1 MPVKDSMDLS
11 VIIVN
16 YNVKYFL
23 EQALLSAEKSIK
35 ASSLNVETF
44 VVDNASSDN
53 SVELVKEKFPWV
65 HLIANEENLGFSKA
79 NNIAIKKAKGRYV
92 LLLNPDTVIEENTFD
107 AVVKFMDTHPDA
119 GGLGVKMIDG
129 SGKFLPES
137 KRGLPSPS
145 VAFYK
150 LTGLSRLFPK
160 SKTFGKYHLSYLD
173 ENEIHSVDIL
183 SGAFMLLKKEA
194 IDKVGLLDEDF
205 FMYGEDIDLS
215 YRIIKA
221 GYKNYYYPHTR
232 IIHYKGESTKKGS
245 LNYVRMFYKAMK
257 IFANKHF
264 TSGEASLYSL
274 SINIAVFFRAAIDV
288 VFGFF
293 KNSAFPFLDAGL
305 IFGIMFLLKN
315 FWEKN
320 ILAGEGIAYPDTY
333 MLFNVPL
340 YILVWLSSTYL
351 NGGYDK
357 PIKVQRIIRGLLLGT
372 LFIAAIYGFLP
383 ESYRFS
389 RSMILLGAVL
399 AILSMVSIRYLLHLL
414 VPKLVSLHENKS
426 KRIIIAGERKESER
440 VLSLLNQIGIQYNY
454 VGLVSDADEESEV
467 LGPLDKLDELVRLY
481 TVDEIIFCSKD
492 VSSRDIIQW
501 MTRIG
506 SDLSYRILPQESLSI
521 VGSNSKNTAGDLYAI
536 DISLKLAS
544 TIQKRNK
551 RLLDILVCIIT
562 AILLPILV
570 FFIGKP
576 IQFVSNWWKVF
587 IGRFTWVGYAHNP
600 AHQSWLPNLRQ
611 GVLSPLDNFDHKEV
625 KNSTIQRINLLYAKE
640 YTPLSDIE
648 IIRKS
653 LKMLGK
659 KVHVL

>member
-1 MPVKDSMDLS
+1 MDLS

-23 EQALLSAEKSIK
+23 EQALLSVEKAVA
-35 ASSLNVETF
+35 ASSLDVEIF
-44 VVDNASSDN
+44 VVDNASSD
-53 SVELVKEKFPWV
+53 SSIELVEEKFPEV
-65 HLIANEENLGFSKA
+65 NLIASEENLGFSKG
-79 NNIAIKKAKGRYV
+79 NNLAIRKAKGRYV
-92 LLLNPDTVIEENTFD
+92 LLLNPDTVIEENTLSE
-107 AVVKFMDTHPDA
+107 VVSFMDKNPDA

-129 SGKFLPES
+129 SGNFLPES
-137 KRGLPSPS
+137 KRGLPTPS

-150 LTGLSRLFPK
+150 LTGLARLFPK
-160 SKTFGKYHLSYLD
+160 SETFGKYHLSYLD
-173 ENEIHSVDIL
+173 ENKIQSVDIL
-183 SGAFMLLKKEA
+183 SGAFMLMRSETL
-194 IDKVGLLDEDF
+194 DKVGLLDEAF

-257 IFANKHF
+257 IFADKHF
-264 TSGEASLYSL
+264 TSGEASLYTL
-274 SINIAVFFRAAIDV
+274 SINIAVFFRAGIDLL
-288 VFGFF
+288 FNLM
-293 KNSAFPFLDAGL
+293 KNLAFPLVDATV
-305 IFGIMFLLKN
+305 IFSIMWLLKN
-315 FWEKN
+315 FWESN
-320 ILAGEGIAYPDTY
+320 ILNESGITYPSTY
-333 MLFNVPL
+333 LWFNIPL
-340 YILVWLSSTYL
+340 YILVWIVSTYL

-357 PIKVQRIIRGLLLGT
+357 PIKIQRIIRGLLVGT
-372 LFIAAIYGFLP
+372 LLIAAIYGFLP
-383 ESYRFS
+383 ENFRFS

-399 AILSMVSIRYLLHLL
+399 SIVSLVSIRYLIH
-414 VPKLVSLHENKS
+414 VIAPKLVSLEVNKT
-426 KRIIIAGERKESER
+426 KRIIIAGETEESER

-454 VGLVSDADEESEV
+454 IGLVSENHSKDTTDNRTIGSLE
-467 LGPLDKLDELVRLY
+467 KLDDLVETY
-481 TVDEIIFCSKD
+481 EVDEIIFCSKD
-492 VSSRDIIQW
+492 ISSKDIIQW

-506 SDLSYRILPQESLSI
+506 SELSYRILPQESLSI

-544 TIQKRNK
+544 TVQKRNK
-551 RLLDILVCIIT
+551 RLLDLLVCFIT

-576 IQFVSNWWKVF
+576 IQFISNWWKVL
-587 IGRFTWVGYAHNP
+587 IGKFTWVGYAHNP
-600 AHQSWLPNLRQ
+600 SHQSWLPNLRQ
-611 GVLSPLDNFDHKEV
+611 GVLSPIDNFNYKELEI
-625 KNSTIQRINLLYAKE
+625 STIQRINLLYAKE

-659 KVHVL
+659 KVHKA